1 MEEEDRE
8 HVSEPWPH
16 IRLASELFTASPRW
30 REQLDS
36 RQLGACQDP

>member
-1 MEEEDRE
+1 MWEEEDRE
-8 HVSEPWPH
+8 HVTGPH